1 MTTAMANH
9 TNTTATATAAGSAD
23 HEPHHHHVHYHN
35 IPSIQQGKLRSSSS
49 HYPLSWHRIFF
60 AQVHDMEVT
69 REVEA
74 TRMKT
79 TWPKNFDPLVGLLFL
94 ESVNMTHLYLSNYC
108 VSKHLVL

>member
-1 MTTAMANH
+1 MANH

-69 REVEA
+69 REVELSI
-74 TRMKT
+74 
-79 TWPKNFDPLVGLLFL
+79 DVGSKGWEQDVILRSEFNAKVC
-94 ESVNMTHLYLSNYC
+94 SVFASFRVVHSVVWSMSQ
-108 VSKHLVL
+108 